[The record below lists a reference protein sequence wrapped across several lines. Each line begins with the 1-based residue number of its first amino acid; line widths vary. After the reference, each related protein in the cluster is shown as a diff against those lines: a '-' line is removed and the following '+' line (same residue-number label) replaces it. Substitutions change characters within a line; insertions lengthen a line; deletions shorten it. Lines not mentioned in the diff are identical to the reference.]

1 MIKCSKC
8 GAELSDDTRF
18 CSYCGNKIEA
28 TTPPPIVED
37 DENPDAAQSEP
48 ANASTPKSDAP
59 KSLADKIK
67 DKASDKWRKLNTYSK
82 VTTVA
87 IAVFVLLCL
96 VAFLF
101 GKTAAGI
108 IAVLQIVLTVAAL
121 LMKKQII
128 KVPKSWIHFVALA
141 LAVVLLV
148 PYVSLFKLDYGD
160 AEKFAWS
167 DILLADVVPEPESR
181 FGEIIGNSSEYL
193 SLYVYRTSA
202 ADYGE
207 YVDAC
212 KEKGFTVEAD
222 QSEQS
227 YYAYNAD
234 GYKLSLYYDESNRKM
249 HIGVDAAEQYGTLVW
264 PNSIIASMLPVP
276 ASTTGEITQ
285 DDEKG
290 FQAYVSNTPIDEFK
304 NYVAACADRGFN
316 IDAYESDES
325 YSAENS
331 EGYKLSVSYQGNSV
345 ISISVDEP
353 EYEVSI
359 EIECV
364 ENWAFSKYDVDV
376 YIDDSFEGT
385 IDHGTTETFAV
396 TMSKGTYEIR
406 FVNAEDDEVT
416 GTVVIDIHQDESL
429 RYKISCTS
437 TKIDVETIVGTIAEY
452 GEDEAP
458 MPQSASS
465 YKFGNYEDVQ
475 KELTDAGFTNIS
487 FEILYDIVLGWTNE
501 GEIENISVDGKTDF
515 DQGDIFKK
523 DAPIVITYHMKEE
536 DDPKKPVESETP
548 DVEEDSPVFYST
560 NTYEVAK
567 EGNSGVFSYR
577 DRGNSYDIYWIIDFD
592 EGYVYYFT
600 DGNGDSTC
608 DRLKIDSGTLN
619 DKVIITYH
627 DGGDE
632 WSYSLHFKY
641 VDHPETLI
649 MVDQNGFDYKYST
662 TDLDDALSLRAT
674 KTIKDY

>member
-148 PYVSLFKLDYGD
+148 PYVSLFKMDYGD

-167 DILLADVVPEPESR
+167 DILLADVVPEPETR

-536 DDPKKPVESETP
+536 DDPNKPVESETP

-592 EGYVYYFT
+592 ERYVYYFT

>member
-37 DENPDAAQSEP
+37 DETPDASQSEP
-48 ANASTPKSDAP
+48 ANASTPRSDAP

-234 GYKLSLYYDESNRKM
+234 GYKLSLYYDESNSKM

-264 PNSIIASMLPVP
+264 PDSIIASMLPVP

-285 DDEKG
+285 DDDKG

-465 YKFGNYEDVQ
+465 YKFDNYEDVQ

-536 DDPKKPVESETP
+536 DDPNKPVESETP
-548 DVEEDSPVFYST
+548 NVEEDSPVFYST
-560 NTYEVAK
+560 NTYEAAK

>member
-148 PYVSLFKLDYGD
+148 PYVSLFKMDYGD

-167 DILLADVVPEPESR
+167 DILLADVVPEPETR

-487 FEILYDIVLGWTNE
+487 FEILYDIVLGWTDE

-536 DDPKKPVESETP
+536 DDPNKPVESETP

>member
-18 CSYCGNKIEA
+18 CSYCGNKIET

-148 PYVSLFKLDYGD
+148 PYVSLFKMDYGD

-167 DILLADVVPEPESR
+167 DILLADVVPEPETR

-536 DDPKKPVESETP
+536 DDPNKPVESETP

>member
-37 DENPDAAQSEP
+37 DETPDASQSEP
-48 ANASTPKSDAP
+48 ANASTPRSDAP

-234 GYKLSLYYDESNRKM
+234 GYKLSLYYDESNSKM

-264 PNSIIASMLPVP
+264 PDSIIASMLPVP

-285 DDEKG
+285 DDDKG

-437 TKIDVETIVGTIAEY
+437 TKIDVDTIVGTIAEY

-465 YKFGNYEDVQ
+465 YKFDNYEDVQ

-487 FEILYDIVLGWTNE
+487 FEILYDIVLGWTDE

-536 DDPKKPVESETP
+536 DDPNKPVESETP
-548 DVEEDSPVFYST
+548 NVEEDSPVFYST
-560 NTYEVAK
+560 NTYEAAK

-662 TDLDDALSLRAT
+662 TDLDDALSLKAT

>member
-37 DENPDAAQSEP
+37 DETPDASQSEP
-48 ANASTPKSDAP
+48 ANASTPRSDAP

-234 GYKLSLYYDESNRKM
+234 GYKLSLYYDESNSKM

-264 PNSIIASMLPVP
+264 PDSIIASMLPVP

-285 DDEKG
+285 DDDKG

-465 YKFGNYEDVQ
+465 YKFDNYEDVQ

-487 FEILYDIVLGWTNE
+487 FEILYDIVLGWTDE

-536 DDPKKPVESETP
+536 DDPNKPVESETP
-548 DVEEDSPVFYST
+548 NVEEDSPVFYST
-560 NTYEVAK
+560 NTYEAAK

-600 DGNGDSTC
+600 DGNCDSTC